1 MRNRSSFGV
10 WLNRAAGLV
19 LMAVVLILLA
29 EVFASSP
36 IQAALPVLDYA
47 AVSQLLVQTEQYA
60 QNLEKMTE
68 QILLLKQQVQSLT
81 GHYGMGSLGGP
92 VNGWGTTS
100 WNDISNM
107 VNTGVNPGDAAQVA
121 AYKTARAGIVNQFP
135 AVDPSLQTT
144 NPRMNALLGNTY
156 RSAVAGMSAGEG
168 TFNSLNTDLTELQV
182 LKDKIEQT
190 TTVKAAIDLNTAVAV
205 KNAQISAE
213 LLRTSAVAL
222 YLQGNSQNA
231 VTSGQA
237 AQAEFFAN

>member
-1 MRNRSSFGV
+1 
-10 WLNRAAGLV
+10 
-19 LMAVVLILLA
+19 
-29 EVFASSP
+29 
-36 IQAALPVLDYA
+36 
-47 AVSQLLVQTEQYA
+47 
-60 QNLEKMTE
+60 
-68 QILLLKQQVQSLT
+68 
-81 GHYGMGSLGGP
+81 
-92 VNGWGTTS
+92 
-100 WNDISNM
+100 
-107 VNTGVNPGDAAQVA
+107 
-121 AYKTARAGIVNQFP
+121 
-135 AVDPSLQTT
+135 
-144 NPRMNALLGNTY
+144 
-156 RSAVAGMSAGEG
+156 MSAGEG